1 MDKIKYVLNDNIG
14 SVEFI
19 EHMGSDLS
27 IVNDARIS
35 FNSESKELTPKDEKL
50 IKYLI
55 EHDHTSPLRSSVLK
69 FKVKAPLY
77 ITRQIYK
84 HTVASSFV
92 DEQKSWNEQS
102 LRYTEITPE
111 FYIPQWFY
119 KQDKIS
125 KQCSSVELC
134 EDQDM
139 TRRKYKASVE
149 YAYNT
154 YKDLLKMG
162 VSKETA
168 RGVLPTCTY
177 TTFVWTI
184 SLQALILFLKLR
196 KASNAQSEIRA
207 YANAL
212 QEFLKQTHPF
222 VHKYYFENEN
232 DN

>member
-1 MDKIKYVLNDNIG
+1 MGKIKYVLNDNIG

-19 EHMGSDLS
+19 EHMGSDLA

-55 EHDHTSPLRSSVLK
+55 ENDHSSPLRSSVLK
-69 FKVKAPLY
+69 FKIKAPLY

-92 DEQKSWNEQS
+92 DEQRSWNEQS

-111 FYIPQWFY
+111 FYIPQCFY
-119 KQDKIS
+119 KQDKMS
-125 KQCSSVELC
+125 KQCSSAELC
-134 EDQDM
+134 PNQDM
-139 TRRKYKASVE
+139 IRRKYEATVQ

-154 YKDLLKMG
+154 YKDLLKTG

-177 TTFVWTI
+177 TSFVWTI

-196 KASNAQSEIRA
+196 TANNAQCEVRY

-212 QEFLKQTHPF
+212 KDFLKETHPF
-222 VHKYYFENEN
+222 VHKYYFENEY